1 MLLKP
6 AIMLKEILKDQLKVL
21 EQKLETLQKTSTLS
35 NSENGETE
43 ETTTET
49 FKCRKCD
56 DTFLSMKSLKRHVS
70 SNHAQKIECN
80 DCDKI
85 F

>member
-1 MLLKP
+1 
-6 AIMLKEILKDQLKVL
+6 MLKEILKDQLKVL
-21 EQKLETLQKTSTLS
+21 EQKLETLQKTSTLL

-56 DTFLSMKSLKRHVS
+56 DTFLSMKSLITSHIP
-70 SNHAQKIECN
+70 KIKCN
-80 DCDKI
+80 NCDKS

>member
-1 MLLKP
+1 
-6 AIMLKEILKDQLKVL
+6 MLKEILKDQLKVL
-21 EQKLETLQKTSTLS
+21 EQKLETLQKTSTLL

-43 ETTTET
+43 KTTTET

-56 DTFLSMKSLKRHVS
+56 DTFLSMKSLITSHMP
-70 SNHAQKIECN
+70 KIKCN
-80 DCDKI
+80 NCDKS